1 MSFRDKIAGREPVD
15 LLVVNARII
24 NPSLGQVVDG
34 HVAVADGKFAGFG
47 QKKSVKVYDAGGAYI
62 APGFIDPHTHPETP
76 VSHPLRS
83 FASML
88 RRGVTTV
95 VFNPSNTANATGLA
109 GVRYLDQTTRD
120 FEKNILFYA
129 PSSVPPYK
137 FEDYGVDL
145 SYLDLACFAAEP
157 RFVGLSEII
166 DPDCDGMDMKIKLF
180 RNKVVDGHARGLGGR
195 ALEEYFSAGASCD
208 HECKTPEEA
217 EERLAIG
224 VRIMARGGSFDR
236 DLLPALKACN
246 SENQHFFSFCT
257 DHIGP
262 STLLEEGSIDN
273 CVRKAVQS
281 GIPLARAIQMATINT
296 ASALKMTDR
305 GSFAVGK
312 RADFV
317 LIDPVTLN
325 VVSTFLSGERVTG
338 ELLDYL
344 ETCDM
349 GRRPLNA
356 DVDFDIDDADFRNS
370 EIVDVRDD
378 AAGQYS
384 SEPVFACVINV
395 RSGQKNIS
403 FCRVTGLGRVNG
415 AFATTTPIHSHNI
428 FVLGSSA
435 GLMKKAV
442 SMVAGDGGVSVCGED
457 FCEFLPLPV
466 FGIYS
471 DSSVARVSEG
481 MNRIQSALDRTGIHE
496 DMFGLVRRFTQPGFG
511 TCLTSKGVFVCE
523 DLKQK

>member
-1 MSFRDKIAGREPVD
+1 MSFRDKITGREPVD

-24 NPSLGQVVDG
+24 NPSLGQIVDD

-47 QKKSVKVYDAGGAYI
+47 QKKSVKVFDAGGAYI
-62 APGFIDPHTHPETP
+62 IPGFIDPHTHPETP

-88 RRGVTTV
+88 RRGVTTA

-166 DPDCDGMDMKIKLF
+166 DPNSDGMDMKIKLF
-180 RNKVVDGHARGLGGR
+180 RNKVVDGHARGLGGK

-217 EERLAIG
+217 EERLAMG
-224 VRIMARGGSFDR
+224 VRIMAREGSFDR
-236 DLLPALKACN
+236 DLISVLKACN

-257 DHIGP
+257 DHIKP

-273 CVRKAVQS
+273 CIRKAVQS
-281 GIPLARAIQMATINT
+281 GVPLVRAVQMATINT

-305 GSFAVGK
+305 GSFAIGK

-317 LIDPVTLN
+317 LIAPKMLN

-338 ELLDYL
+338 GLLDYL
-344 ETCDM
+344 ETCDL

-356 DVDFDIDDADFRNS
+356 DLDFDIDDIDFRNS
-370 EIVDVRDD
+370 KIVD
-378 AAGQYS
+378 AGDGVAGRYTG
-384 SEPVFACVINV
+384 EPVFACVINV
-395 RSGQKNIS
+395 RSGQKNVS
-403 FCRVTGLGRVNG
+403 FCRLAGLGRVSG

-442 SMVAGDGGVSVCGED
+442 SMIAGDGGVAVCGED
-457 FCEFLPLPV
+457 FCEFLQLPI

-471 DSSVARVSEG
+471 DLPIARVSEG
-481 MNRIQSALDRTGIHE
+481 MDKIQKAIEGIGIHE
-496 DMFGLVRRFTQPGFG
+496 DMFGFVRRLTQPGFG